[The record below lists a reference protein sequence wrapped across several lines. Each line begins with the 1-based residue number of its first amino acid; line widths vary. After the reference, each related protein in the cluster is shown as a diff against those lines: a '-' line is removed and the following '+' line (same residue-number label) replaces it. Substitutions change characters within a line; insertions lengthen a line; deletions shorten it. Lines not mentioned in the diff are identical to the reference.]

1 MGNNFKKT
9 CFVRRHSKKIFFFV
23 RNLIVLHVSLWMY
36 FIKHIYMAE
45 GIKVVYYL
53 HGEKERKVEHNTIC
67 EIIK

>member
-1 MGNNFKKT
+1 
-9 CFVRRHSKKIFFFV
+9 
-23 RNLIVLHVSLWMY
+23 
-36 FIKHIYMAE
+36 MAE